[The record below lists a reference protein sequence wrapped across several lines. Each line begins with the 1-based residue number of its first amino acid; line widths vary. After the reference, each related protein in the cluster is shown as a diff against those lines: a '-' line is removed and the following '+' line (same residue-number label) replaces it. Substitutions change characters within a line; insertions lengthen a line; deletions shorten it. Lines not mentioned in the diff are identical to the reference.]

1 MTKEKRLSKK
11 QLAVV
16 DDMFAGELGE
26 PAVLD
31 KHNVSR
37 NLYNRW
43 LTDKAFVEQ
52 LDQRVAGAHRQ
63 STFLIARSAPL
74 AAGRLVRL
82 TESGKGETTRKVCLD
97 IISMRAPTSR
107 PAPTPEE
114 APDRPSLSPE
124 TSGRLLAVLAEETA
138 QKS

>member
-1 MTKEKRLSKK
+1 MTKAKLLSKK
-11 QLAVV
+11 QLAVI
-16 DDMFAGELGE
+16 DDIYAGELGE
-26 PAVLD
+26 KAVLD

-52 LDQRVAGAHRQ
+52 FDQRISGAHRQ

-82 TESGKGETTRKVCLD
+82 TESGKGETARKACLD
-97 IISMRAPTSR
+97 IISMCPPTSR

-114 APDRPSLSPE
+114 APGRPSLSPE
-124 TSGRLLAVLAEETA
+124 TSGRLLAVLAE
-138 QKS
+138 KKDCK